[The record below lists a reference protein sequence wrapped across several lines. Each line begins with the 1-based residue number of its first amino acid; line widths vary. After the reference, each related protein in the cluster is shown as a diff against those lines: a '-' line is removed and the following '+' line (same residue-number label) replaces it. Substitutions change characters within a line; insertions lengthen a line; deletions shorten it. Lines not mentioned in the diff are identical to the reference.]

1 MAKQELTKRDIALAF
16 KYFRELKRSPKITES
31 LFVNAT
37 AEEKQEALKKEVLQM
52 AEIWYDLYK
61 HLDPAVF
68 HRACKKVVTLTGFW
82 PNEKEMADA
91 IDWADEQGR
100 REAAEEQRL
109 REEKER
115 ADFSAA
121 FTQTQ
126 RQRNKAI
133 IADIIA
139 KMTRGEKLNP
149 QLDEGVLAFGR
160 QIFPDASEEWLRFNY
175 VDIANYKREKEFCAN
190 KCQGRA
196 NCPTCGH
203 EPGIQ
208 VNKYFGY
215 TRPVYYRET
224 CPQY

>member
-1 MAKQELTKRDIALAF
+1 MMPKQVLTKKDIALAF
-16 KYFRELKRSPKITES
+16 KYFRELKRSPKMTES
-31 LFVNAT
+31 LFAT
-37 AEEKQEALKKEVLQM
+37 AEEKMSALKSEVLRM
-52 AEIWYDLYK
+52 ADIWYDLYK
-61 HLDPAVF
+61 YLDPEIF

-91 IDWADEQGR
+91 IDWAEEQVR
-100 REAAEEQRL
+100 REAAEVQRL
-109 REEKER
+109 REEQER

-121 FTQTQ
+121 FTQGQ

-133 IADIIA
+133 IAEVIA

-149 QLDEGVLAFGR
+149 QFDENVLAFGR
-160 QIFPDASEEWLRFNY
+160 QVFPDAGEEWLRFNY
-175 VDIANYKREKEFCAN
+175 VDIANYKREKEFCKN

-208 VNKYFGY
+208 VIGY
-215 TRPVYYRET
+215 TRPVYYRDT